1 MAKLIVN
8 NTMKN
13 NEKIFEGAYR
23 DIFFDVIKEMDYE
36 KFEEDKNQ
44 PMITIEFVGE
54 KEVAGW
60 LETHNSEEDY
70 KYLLENY
77 ISDSN
82 YYYQHLE

>member
-13 NEKIFEGAYR
+13 NEKIFEGTYK
-23 DIFFDVIKEMDYE
+23 DIFFDVIHEMDEE
-36 KFEEDKNQ
+36 KFEEDHNQ
-44 PMITIEFVGE
+44 LLFTTEFVGD
-54 KEVAGW
+54 KEVEGW
-60 LETHNSEEDY
+60 LETHKSEDDY

>member
-13 NEKIFEGAYR
+13 NEKIFEGTYR

-36 KFEEDKNQ
+36 QFEEDNNQ
-44 PMITIEFVGE
+44 PIITIEFVGD
-54 KEVAGW
+54 KEVKGW
-60 LETHNSEEDY
+60 LETHNTENDY

-77 ISDSN
+77 LSDSN
-82 YYYQHLE
+82 YYYQHLK